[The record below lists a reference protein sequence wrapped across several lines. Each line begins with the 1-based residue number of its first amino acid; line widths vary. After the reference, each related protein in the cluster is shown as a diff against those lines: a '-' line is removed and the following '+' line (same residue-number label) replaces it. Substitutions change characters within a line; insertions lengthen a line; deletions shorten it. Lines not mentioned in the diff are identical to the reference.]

1 MVAVPCDVRFSI
13 ALAVYTRSP
22 AAYEALRD
30 FKLLQLPSVRTLKY
44 YIDANLESAGDSME
58 RLKQSRKQYVAFT
71 EEKRKESMDKAT
83 TSAGLLECMY
93 PQSQSVGRHSD
104 FIRLCIWSKAW
115 DCNKRVYVQAYMC
128 AVYALVG
135 RAWASLRCT

>member
-1 MVAVPCDVRFSI
+1 MVAVPCDIRFSI

-58 RLKQSRKQYVAFT
+58 RLQQSRKQYVAFT
-71 EEKRKESMDKAT
+71 EKKRKESMDKAT
-83 TSAGLLECMY
+83 TSAGLLERM
-93 PQSQSVGRHSD
+93 
-104 FIRLCIWSKAW
+104 
-115 DCNKRVYVQAYMC
+115 
-128 AVYALVG
+128 
-135 RAWASLRCT
+135 

>member
-44 YIDANLESAGDSME
+44 YIDANLNAGDSME

-93 PQSQSVGRHSD
+93 PQSQSVGRHLV
-104 FIRLCIWSKAW
+104 IL
-115 DCNKRVYVQAYMC
+115 YGYAYGVKPGIATNVCMFKHTC
-128 AVYALVG
+128 VLYMH
-135 RAWASLRCT
+135 